1 VIRLFHECP
10 KTMQRSEVVESLP
23 MKRKSNISAILSIF
37 VYTII
42 KVKLNMVHEQ
52 RQVCFKCSID
62 LKDYMVPTIISMNK
76 NINFYTILLYEITWG
91 RKTFLKINWHEL
103 SDGVSY
109 LACVLELYLS
119 IWWIIALCWRFR
131 VIYTH
136 NNIIKLMHLGSLCPF
151 YDFKRTTYKH
161 IITPFTIIIVNN
173 FQVRSTK
180 TVWAGPLTIFSIMI
194 KF

>member
-1 VIRLFHECP
+1 
-10 KTMQRSEVVESLP
+10 
-23 MKRKSNISAILSIF
+23 
-37 VYTII
+37 
-42 KVKLNMVHEQ
+42 MVHEQ

-62 LKDYMVPTIISMNK
+62 LKDYMVYGPHYNLNEQK
-76 NINFYTILLYEITWG
+76 HKFILYCYEITWR

-119 IWWIIALCWRFR
+119 IWWIIAFCWRFR

-136 NNIIKLMHLGSLCPF
+136 NSIIKLMHLGSLCTF

-161 IITPFTIIIVNN
+161 IITIFTIIIVNN

-180 TVWAGPLTIFSIMI
+180 TDWATYPF
-194 KF
+194 F